1 MKKGITVSESNEFN
15 TIKKERIR
23 RILHYKKGLFKGH
36 GHFRA
41 LLETSFFFFHHLYF
55 DRINKLPPF
64 CHPFATPLPHYCHP
78 FATPIFI

>member
-1 MKKGITVSESNEFN
+1 
-15 TIKKERIR
+15 
-23 RILHYKKGLFKGH
+23 
-36 GHFRA
+36 
-41 LLETSFFFFHHLYF
+41 LYF